1 MAYGS
6 DSFTVAN
13 GGGYKVT
20 YEKNKRFQFKFV
32 RHLDYLSKIC
42 THLRLARFAMSKI
55 RDKKLVKWW
64 VEYQG
69 GWVCLE
75 GFGNDTHGGSM
86 AYGSDSFTVANG
98 GGACYFTL
106 VRRSLFCGGSS

>member
-1 MAYGS
+1 M
-6 DSFTVAN
+6 
-13 GGGYKVT
+13 
-20 YEKNKRFQFKFV
+20 E
-32 RHLDYLSKIC
+32 
-42 THLRLARFAMSKI
+42 
-55 RDKKLVKWW
+55 VKWW